1 MPRFP
6 APRCRACFDRLSTS
20 FVDKQVRITSGRGG
34 VQPVQLARHAKAGFI
49 EMRRL
54 LCRQLTDNLLFERFG
69 QPITPFQTIL
79 DSRGVE
85 AVR

>member
-1 MPRFP
+1 M
-6 APRCRACFDRLSTS
+6 
-20 FVDKQVRITSGRGG
+20 
-34 VQPVQLARHAKAGFI
+34 QPVQLARHAKAGFI

-54 LCRQLTDNLLFERFG
+54 LCLQLTDNLLFERFG
-69 QPITPFQTIL
+69 QPITPFQTLL